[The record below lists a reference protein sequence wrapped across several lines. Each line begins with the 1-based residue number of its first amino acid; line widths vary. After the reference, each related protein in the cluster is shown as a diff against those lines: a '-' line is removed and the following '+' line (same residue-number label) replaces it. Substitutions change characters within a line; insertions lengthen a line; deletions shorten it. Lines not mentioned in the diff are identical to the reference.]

1 MAAKRLQPGSN
12 MHKTSSEEL
21 FARYRQHP
29 YISTDSRIAQPGSL
43 FFSLK
48 GDNFDGNQ
56 YSRNALDNGAAL
68 AVIDNPSF
76 YVDERTLLVDD
87 VLASL
92 QQLAS
97 DFRSSLR
104 IPVIGITG
112 TNGKTTTKE
121 LMAAA
126 LSARF
131 VTHATTGNF
140 NNHIGVP
147 ITLLTI
153 KPDTE
158 IAVVEMGANHIGEI
172 ATLCRI
178 ARPTHGIITNIGKAH
193 LEGFGSAEG
202 VIRAKS
208 ELYNHLRLFGG
219 TVFVNADNPLL
230 MSLTGDMERVTYGEN
245 NNASFRGSVNREET
259 MLCFTLQTPSV
270 QTVSTKLAG
279 SYNFENAMAALCI
292 ARHFRVGLT
301 AAIQAVENYVPKMNR
316 SQIIITDR
324 NTLVMD
330 AYNANPSSMLAALVN
345 FSRIKSAKKILLMG
359 DMFELGYDAQ
369 AEHINILESAISF
382 SFDAIITA
390 GPCFAEAAKGKAGV
404 TSFET
409 VTELKAYLLEHE
421 IKDAFILVKGSRGM
435 KLESITE
442 NL

>member
-1 MAAKRLQPGSN
+1 

-43 FFSLK
+43 FFALK

-56 YSRNALDNGAAL
+56 YSRNALENGAAF
-68 AVIDNPSF
+68 AVIDDPAF
-76 YVDERTLLVDD
+76 YIDARTLLVDD
-87 VLASL
+87 VLGAL

-97 DFRSSLR
+97 DFRSTLR

-131 VTHATTGNF
+131 VTHATTGNL

-158 IAVVEMGANHIGEI
+158 IAVIEMGANHIGEI
-172 ATLCRI
+172 EALCRI
-178 ARPTHGIITNIGKAH
+178 ARPTHGLITNIGKAH

-202 VIRAKS
+202 VVKAKS
-208 ELYNHLRLFGG
+208 ELYRHLRNFGG
-219 TVFVNADNPLL
+219 TVFVNADNALL
-230 MSLTGDMERVTYGEN
+230 MSLTQDMMRITYGSDK
-245 NNASFRGSVNREET
+245 NAGFRGTVIPEGPLLE
-259 MLCFTLQTPSV
+259 FTIHTPV
-270 QTVSTKLAG
+270 EQNISTKLAG

-292 ARHFRVGLT
+292 ARQFRVNLPE
-301 AAIQAVENYVPKMNR
+301 AVEAIENYEPRMNR
-316 SQIIITDR
+316 SQVINTER
-324 NTLVMD
+324 NTLIMD
-330 AYNANPSSMLAALVN
+330 AYNANPSSMQAAIKN
-345 FSRIKSAKKILLMG
+345 FSGMKAGYKILLLG
-359 DMFELGYDAQ
+359 DMFELGTEAP
-369 AEHINILESAISF
+369 AEHLNILETAISQN
-382 SFDAIITA
+382 FDAIITA
-390 GPCFAEAAKGKAGV
+390 GPCFAEAARGKSAV
-404 TSFET
+404 IAFLT
-409 VTELKAYLLEHE
+409 VAELKEHLYKHQ
-421 IKDAFILVKGSRGM
+421 IKDATILIKGSRGM
-435 KLESITE
+435 KLESVTE

>member
-1 MAAKRLQPGSN
+1 

-43 FFSLK
+43 FFALR
-48 GDNFDGNQ
+48 GDNFNGNQ
-56 YSRNALDNGAAL
+56 YSRNALDNGAAY
-68 AVIDNPSF
+68 AVIDDPAF
-76 YVDERTLLVDD
+76 YLDSRTLLVDD

-97 DFRSSLR
+97 DFRSTLR

-131 VTHATTGNF
+131 ITHATTGNL

-153 KPDTE
+153 KPETE
-158 IAVVEMGANHIGEI
+158 IAVIEMGANHIGEI
-172 ATLCRI
+172 AALCRI

-202 VIRAKS
+202 VIKAKS
-208 ELYNHLRLFGG
+208 ELYHHLRHHGG
-219 TVFVNADNPLL
+219 TVFVNADNALL
-230 MSLTGDMERVTYGEN
+230 MSLTGDMERVTYGEDK
-245 NNASFRGSVNREET
+245 NARFRGMVNHDGP
-259 MLCFTLQTPSV
+259 LLGFTLSTPV
-270 QTVSTKLAG
+270 DQTVSTKLAG

-292 ARHFRVGLT
+292 AQHFRVDLT
-301 AAIQAVENYVPKMNR
+301 AAVKAVENYEPKMNR
-316 SQIIITDR
+316 SQVIRTEK
-324 NTLVMD
+324 NTLIMD
-330 AYNANPSSMLAALVN
+330 AYNANPSSMQAAILN
-345 FSRIKSAKKILLMG
+345 FSRMKADHKILLLG
-359 DMFELGYDAQ
+359 DMFELGTEAP
-369 AEHINILESAISF
+369 AEHLNILETAIAQNF
-382 SFDAIITA
+382 EAIITA
-390 GPCFAEAAKGKAGV
+390 GPCFNEAAAGKPGV
-404 TSFET
+404 ISFDS
-409 VTELKAYLLEHE
+409 VGELKEHLAVHK
-421 IKDAFILVKGSRGM
+421 ITGATILVKGSRGM
-435 KLESITE
+435 KLESATD